1 MDPQDGPATATI
13 AAASSPPP
21 PLPECTEISP
31 VGSLDHA
38 TDDAHEVLSEDEQ
51 DQDHGVDHGP
61 VHGDEPPAVGAGGLS
76 EDLKRKIIQQ
86 VEYYFSDE
94 NLPTDKHM
102 ISLIRKN
109 KEGFVPIAVI
119 ASFRKMKKLIRDN
132 ALLAATLRES
142 SFLVVSSDGKK
153 VKRLHPFPF
162 SEARDSKLYT
172 VLVENLPEDHS
183 VENIRK
189 IFGEA
194 GNIKHIC
201 IRDPHATEVSSKGDR
216 AEKFINSKKGL
227 QLCELGME

>member
-1 MDPQDGPATATI
+1 MYPEEVPATATVV
-13 AAASSPPP
+13 AASSSSSLS
-21 PLPECTEISP
+21 PLECTDILL
-31 VGSLDHA
+31 VGSPDPA
-38 TDDAHEVLSEDEQ
+38 MDDAHEVLCKDEQ
-51 DQDHGVDHGP
+51 DQDHDVNHGL
-61 VHGDEPPAVGAGGLS
+61 VHGDEPFAVGVDGLS
-76 EDLKRKIIQQ
+76 EDLKCKIIRQ

-132 ALLAATLRES
+132 ALLAVALRES
-142 SFLVVSSDGKK
+142 SFLVVSLDGKK

-201 IRDPHATEVSSKGDR
+201 ICDPHATEVSLKGDR
-216 AEKFINSKKGL
+216 AEKFINIKVRNQKD
-227 QLCELGME
+227 